1 EVLVSQRLVE
11 ILNCL
16 TNFNRRWPFEETAV
30 ETYRVAGLYIVQN
43 QDVPDYWMVALEG
56 REFLPTLEEPA
67 PRFFPFLE
75 GGRHRH
81 PVYAV
86 RQSQSHDAPD
96 VSRFHG
102 VTETNSR
109 RASLR

>member
-1 EVLVSQRLVE
+1 MTWRNGLVEFSLARGHRLVGLGKFSKHEVLVSQRLVE

-86 RQSQSHDAPD
+86 R
-96 VSRFHG
+96 
-102 VTETNSR
+102 
-109 RASLR
+109 